1 MPPSAGLHGLTHLL
15 AGDTEWRNIQTIVK
29 TTLQAVA
36 KIVSSHAVMLD
47 TMDARIDRM
56 QDAAFTALA
65 PPPHISNNDDDA
77 SMVVSRKEFLAL
89 VADVRKL
96 KKRSVSPDDLEARA
110 VASGNELKRRLDHAI
125 TPLQDT
131 IRDMEEVL
139 LKQFM
144 AHANSSFASNEAL
157 RHVQD
162 DVTERYAAK
171 MSKIE
176 QHMATKGDLHALEQR
191 VMTDTKAQHR
201 AQALQVKDTIGH
213 LEKGLRKHLAD
224 QLAVSRDDLTKFK
237 AQLDQSLAATSAECH
252 AQVRQRAMASDVK
265 VVLAAKVDR
274 DELDSRE
281 KQVEDRVG
289 GRLDGVLQQAVM
301 EWKHE
306 VATALHKKC
315 FKADVAKLL
324 ARKVNREDVDAVL
337 ADKITRAELHESIR
351 DAITSMQIE
360 SKQELRHVQHVLEA
374 KLHDHGDM
382 VTQHMRDLH
391 EHVQHADGWTEAL
404 EDLRSKVVVKMGI
417 KDACTLLDTKCNV
430 VDVND
435 ALGALQQTI
444 HTKADEGD
452 LQALVEDLTGLRKQ
466 MRGEL
471 CVGRWIWKTGRP
483 TDRHTI
489 AWTVQV
495 VNTNPDVF
503 AWDKG
508 SDHVTAII
516 PGLYQL
522 QASFFT
528 DYAPTLQVLV
538 NGEPALVL
546 SGDKGDSQAPN
557 NCQHQRRRRRHAA
570 GNVAGI
576 TLCEFLALPPRATV
590 SITYDIDERAQG
602 FLTLRKM

>member
-65 PPPHISNNDDDA
+65 PPPHVSNNDDDA

-139 LKQFM
+139 LKQ
-144 AHANSSFASNEAL
+144 
-157 RHVQD
+157 
-162 DVTERYAAK
+162 
-171 MSKIE
+171 
-176 QHMATKGDLHALEQR
+176 
-191 VMTDTKAQHR
+191 
-201 AQALQVKDTIGH
+201 
-213 LEKGLRKHLAD
+213 
-224 QLAVSRDDLTKFK
+224 
-237 AQLDQSLAATSAECH
+237 
-252 AQVRQRAMASDVK
+252 
-265 VVLAAKVDR
+265 
-274 DELDSRE
+274 
-281 KQVEDRVG
+281 
-289 GRLDGVLQQAVM
+289 
-301 EWKHE
+301 
-306 VATALHKKC
+306 
-315 FKADVAKLL
+315 
-324 ARKVNREDVDAVL
+324 
-337 ADKITRAELHESIR
+337 
-351 DAITSMQIE
+351 
-360 SKQELRHVQHVLEA
+360 
-374 KLHDHGDM
+374 
-382 VTQHMRDLH
+382 H
-391 EHVQHADGWTEAL
+391 EHVMHADGWTGAL
-404 EDLRSKVVVKMGI
+404 EDLRSKVVVKVSGLDSPVV
-417 KDACTLLDTKCNV
+417 DACTLLDTKCNV

-471 CVGRWIWKTGRP
+471 CIWKTGRP

-546 SGDKGDSQAPN
+546 SGYA
-557 NCQHQRRRRRHAA
+557 
-570 GNVAGI
+570 I
-576 TLCEFLALPPRATV
+576 TSYPVCTKR
-590 SITYDIDERAQG
+590 G
-602 FLTLRKM
+602 

>member
-65 PPPHISNNDDDA
+65 PPPHVSNNDDDA

-224 QLAVSRDDLTKFK
+224 QLA
-237 AQLDQSLAATSAECH
+237 
-252 AQVRQRAMASDVK
+252 
-265 VVLAAKVDR
+265 
-274 DELDSRE
+274 
-281 KQVEDRVG
+281 
-289 GRLDGVLQQAVM
+289 
-301 EWKHE
+301 
-306 VATALHKKC
+306 
-315 FKADVAKLL
+315 
-324 ARKVNREDVDAVL
+324 
-337 ADKITRAELHESIR
+337 
-351 DAITSMQIE
+351 
-360 SKQELRHVQHVLEA
+360 
-374 KLHDHGDM
+374 
-382 VTQHMRDLH
+382 
-391 EHVQHADGWTEAL
+391 
-404 EDLRSKVVVKMGI
+404 
-417 KDACTLLDTKCNV
+417 
-430 VDVND
+430 
-435 ALGALQQTI
+435 
-444 HTKADEGD
+444 
-452 LQALVEDLTGLRKQ
+452 
-466 MRGEL
+466 
-471 CVGRWIWKTGRP
+471 
-483 TDRHTI
+483 
-489 AWTVQV
+489 
-495 VNTNPDVF
+495 
-503 AWDKG
+503 
-508 SDHVTAII
+508 
-516 PGLYQL
+516 
-522 QASFFT
+522 
-528 DYAPTLQVLV
+528 
-538 NGEPALVL
+538 
-546 SGDKGDSQAPN
+546 
-557 NCQHQRRRRRHAA
+557 
-570 GNVAGI
+570 
-576 TLCEFLALPPRATV
+576 
-590 SITYDIDERAQG
+590 
-602 FLTLRKM
+602 

>member
-65 PPPHISNNDDDA
+65 PPPHVSNNDDDA

-162 DVTERYAAK
+162 DFTERYAAK

-176 QHMATKGDLHALEQR
+176 QHMATKGDLHTLEQR

-224 QLAVSRDDLTKFK
+224 QLA
-237 AQLDQSLAATSAECH
+237 
-252 AQVRQRAMASDVK
+252 
-265 VVLAAKVDR
+265 
-274 DELDSRE
+274 
-281 KQVEDRVG
+281 
-289 GRLDGVLQQAVM
+289 
-301 EWKHE
+301 
-306 VATALHKKC
+306 
-315 FKADVAKLL
+315 
-324 ARKVNREDVDAVL
+324 
-337 ADKITRAELHESIR
+337 
-351 DAITSMQIE
+351 
-360 SKQELRHVQHVLEA
+360 
-374 KLHDHGDM
+374 
-382 VTQHMRDLH
+382 
-391 EHVQHADGWTEAL
+391 
-404 EDLRSKVVVKMGI
+404 
-417 KDACTLLDTKCNV
+417 DACTLLDTKCNV

-546 SGDKGDSQAPN
+546 SGYA
-557 NCQHQRRRRRHAA
+557 
-570 GNVAGI
+570 I
-576 TLCEFLALPPRATV
+576 TSYPVCTKR
-590 SITYDIDERAQG
+590 G
-602 FLTLRKM
+602 

>member
-224 QLAVSRDDLTKFK
+224 QLA
-237 AQLDQSLAATSAECH
+237 
-252 AQVRQRAMASDVK
+252 
-265 VVLAAKVDR
+265 
-274 DELDSRE
+274 
-281 KQVEDRVG
+281 
-289 GRLDGVLQQAVM
+289 
-301 EWKHE
+301 
-306 VATALHKKC
+306 
-315 FKADVAKLL
+315 
-324 ARKVNREDVDAVL
+324 
-337 ADKITRAELHESIR
+337 
-351 DAITSMQIE
+351 
-360 SKQELRHVQHVLEA
+360 
-374 KLHDHGDM
+374 
-382 VTQHMRDLH
+382 H

-404 EDLRSKVVVKMGI
+404 EDLRSKVVV

-546 SGDKGDSQAPN
+546 SGYA
-557 NCQHQRRRRRHAA
+557 
-570 GNVAGI
+570 I
-576 TLCEFLALPPRATV
+576 TSYRTCAKR
-590 SITYDIDERAQG
+590 G
-602 FLTLRKM
+602 

>member
-65 PPPHISNNDDDA
+65 PPPHVSNNDDDA

-139 LKQFM
+139 LKQ
-144 AHANSSFASNEAL
+144 
-157 RHVQD
+157 
-162 DVTERYAAK
+162 
-171 MSKIE
+171 
-176 QHMATKGDLHALEQR
+176 
-191 VMTDTKAQHR
+191 
-201 AQALQVKDTIGH
+201 
-213 LEKGLRKHLAD
+213 
-224 QLAVSRDDLTKFK
+224 
-237 AQLDQSLAATSAECH
+237 
-252 AQVRQRAMASDVK
+252 
-265 VVLAAKVDR
+265 
-274 DELDSRE
+274 
-281 KQVEDRVG
+281 
-289 GRLDGVLQQAVM
+289 
-301 EWKHE
+301 
-306 VATALHKKC
+306 
-315 FKADVAKLL
+315 
-324 ARKVNREDVDAVL
+324 
-337 ADKITRAELHESIR
+337 
-351 DAITSMQIE
+351 
-360 SKQELRHVQHVLEA
+360 
-374 KLHDHGDM
+374 
-382 VTQHMRDLH
+382 H
-391 EHVQHADGWTEAL
+391 EHVMHADGWTGAL
-404 EDLRSKVVVKMGI
+404 EDLRSKVVVKVSGLDSPVV
-417 KDACTLLDTKCNV
+417 DACTLLDTKCNV

-546 SGDKGDSQAPN
+546 SGYA
-557 NCQHQRRRRRHAA
+557 
-570 GNVAGI
+570 I
-576 TLCEFLALPPRATV
+576 TSYPVCTKR
-590 SITYDIDERAQG
+590 G
-602 FLTLRKM
+602 

>member
-65 PPPHISNNDDDA
+65 PPPHVSNNDDDA
-77 SMVVSRKEFLAL
+77 SMIVSRKEFLAL

-139 LKQFM
+139 LKQVLTQPIVHNSTYFM

-252 AQVRQRAMASDVK
+252 AQRQRAMASDVK

-274 DELDSRE
+274 DECMYELSP
-281 KQVEDRVG
+281 QVTVDEMTKINLLLG
-289 GRLDGVLQQAVM
+289 AVM

-324 ARKVNREDVDAVL
+324 ARKVNREDVDAAL
-337 ADKITRAELHESIR
+337 ADKITRAELQESLR

-382 VTQHMRDLH
+382 VTQHMRDL
-391 EHVQHADGWTEAL
+391 VPC
-404 EDLRSKVVVKMGI
+404 SY
-417 KDACTLLDTKCNV
+417 C
-430 VDVND
+430 
-435 ALGALQQTI
+435 
-444 HTKADEGD
+444 
-452 LQALVEDLTGLRKQ
+452 
-466 MRGEL
+466 
-471 CVGRWIWKTGRP
+471 
-483 TDRHTI
+483 
-489 AWTVQV
+489 
-495 VNTNPDVF
+495 
-503 AWDKG
+503 
-508 SDHVTAII
+508 
-516 PGLYQL
+516 
-522 QASFFT
+522 
-528 DYAPTLQVLV
+528 
-538 NGEPALVL
+538 
-546 SGDKGDSQAPN
+546 
-557 NCQHQRRRRRHAA
+557 
-570 GNVAGI
+570 
-576 TLCEFLALPPRATV
+576 
-590 SITYDIDERAQG
+590 SIE
-602 FLTLRKM
+602 